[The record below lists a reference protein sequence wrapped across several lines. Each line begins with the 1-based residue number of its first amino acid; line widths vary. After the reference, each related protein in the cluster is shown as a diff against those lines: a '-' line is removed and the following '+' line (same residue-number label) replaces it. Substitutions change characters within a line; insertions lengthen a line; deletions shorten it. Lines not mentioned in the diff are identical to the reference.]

1 MNRETIIK
9 LVQSTDPGDVTIG
22 LNFLRHYRYRDIKEM
37 FPSFHV
43 TKKSYAV
50 SLNCN
55 NFELGFFKLQHHLYM
70 RTLGSFVVFSPI
82 PLVASNR
89 YKSFL
94 YEKGENNER

>member
-22 LNFLRHYRYRDIKEM
+22 LNFLRHYRYRDIKAM
-37 FPSFHV
+37 FPAFHV
-43 TKKSYAV
+43 TKNTYAI

-55 NFELGFFKLQHHLYM
+55 NFEWGFFKLQHHLYM
-70 RTLGSFVVFSPI
+70 RTLGTFIVFSPT
-82 PLVASNR
+82 PQVELSR

-94 YEKGENNER
+94 L